1 MLQSRLSI
9 SVFLMFC
16 LTLFSLTTGLQAGEK
31 NNGKKLSAMDNQVQ
45 NLKQEILELNR
56 DLFILEEELLFPAN
70 TQFTVFLSIDNGNL
84 FNLDSVQIRLND
96 KIVANHLYTE
106 QELKALLKGGV
117 QRVYMGNLP
126 SGRHELVAYFN
137 GTGPKGRDFRR
148 GTTIALDKSS
158 APKFVEL
165 KIVDDASKQQPKFD
179 VKVWE

>member
-1 MLQSRLSI
+1 MRHQVTLTSI
-9 SVFLMFC
+9 FLVFVLVTVG
-16 LTLFSLTTGLQAGEK
+16 LTAKAQGEQRSP
-31 NNGKKLSAMDNQVQ
+31 KKLSAMDNQVQ
-45 NLKQEILELNR
+45 NLKSEILELNR

-70 TQFTVFLSIDNGNL
+70 TQFTVFLSMNKGQL

-106 QELKALLKGGV
+106 RELKALLRGGV

-165 KIVDDASKQQPKFD
+165 KITDDASKQQPKFD

>member
-1 MLQSRLSI
+1 MTHRRSNLLTLLI
-9 SVFLMFC
+9 IC
-16 LTLFSLTTGLQAGEK
+16 LTCIGLNSTVLAAEK
-31 NNGKKLSAMDNQVQ
+31 RDNKKLSAMDNQVQ
-45 NLKQEILELNR
+45 NLKKEILDLNR

-70 TQFTVFLSIDNGNL
+70 TQFSVFLSMDKGNL
-84 FNLDSVQIRLND
+84 FSLDSVQIRLND
-96 KIVANHLYTE
+96 KVVANHLYTD
-106 QELKALLKGGV
+106 QELNALLRGGV

-158 APKFVEL
+158 SPKFVEL
-165 KIVDDASKQQPKFD
+165 KIVDDTSKQQPKFD